1 MTCVWIFG
9 VKSRI
14 GVLYI
19 CAMKDLLALFKL
31 VVVIVCIVIAL
42 SAFNAMGGV
51 GHILA
56 CILLLGWL
64 LTPKKKKE

>member
-1 MTCVWIFG
+1 M
-9 VKSRI
+9 
-14 GVLYI
+14 LYI

-31 VVVIVCIVIAL
+31 VVVIVVIATVL

-56 CILLLGWL
+56 CILILGWL
-64 LTPKKKKE
+64 FAPKKKKE